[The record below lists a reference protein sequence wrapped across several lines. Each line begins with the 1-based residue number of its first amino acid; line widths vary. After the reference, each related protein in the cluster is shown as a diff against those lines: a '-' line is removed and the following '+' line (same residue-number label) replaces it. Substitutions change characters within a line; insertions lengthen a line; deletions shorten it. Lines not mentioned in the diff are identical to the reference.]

1 MNNAKGCYNCI
12 QHVAAILVLMSYGL
26 AYIPATLIFQTLQE
40 AEHRIKTGYGV
51 SNITYGSNTVPQIMG
66 TGQGNG
72 CAPTA
77 WCLISSKMIQMMK
90 NHSYGVQLRSALS
103 RTLFNIVCFAFV
115 DNTDLPMTDPTVVN
129 SGEELQETFQ
139 EKLD

>member
-1 MNNAKGCYNCI
+1 MNDAKGCYDRV

-51 SNITYGSNTVPQIMG
+51 SDVMYGSDTVPQIMG

-103 RTLFNIVCFAFV
+103 KTLFNIVCFAFV
-115 DNTDLPMTDPTVVN
+115 DDTDLPMTAPTVDTL
-129 SGEELQETFQ
+129 GEELQETFQ
-139 EKLD
+139 ETLD